1 MVIFHSF
8 LYVYQRVSG
17 RISWFPTN
25 WWPLVFLFC
34 LILSVAKSASRGK
47 RFHLQLPPGNAKLRR
62 RLQHLQVITI
72 PGRFMALALPHS
84 KKTKKKKHSTVV
96 QKTPK
101 NSLVSTCF
109 NPVRVAMSTL
119 WLLNLPIFD
128 HSASRHSQLHAPQT
142 SVKQNPWPLYRI
154 WCIVTQKRPKTIV
167 DRFLVGFWFC
177 LSTFPLGQPR
187 FGGPIAIFAQWNQC
201 RKEWIVTNKDAKSK
215 SIQQKW

>member
-84 KKTKKKKHSTVV
+84 KKTKKKKTLHSC
-96 QKTPK
+96 PK
-101 NSLVSTCF
+101 NSQKLIGFNMFQPCPCSFVHTLVAQPSHF
-109 NPVRVAMSTL
+109 
-119 WLLNLPIFD
+119 
-128 HSASRHSQLHAPQT
+128 
-142 SVKQNPWPLYRI
+142 WPLRLKALTTARTSNI
-154 WCIVTQKRPKTIV
+154 R
-167 DRFLVGFWFC
+167 
-177 LSTFPLGQPR
+177 
-187 FGGPIAIFAQWNQC
+187 
-201 RKEWIVTNKDAKSK
+201 EAKSMAF
-215 SIQQKW
+215 I